1 MREFSVTL
9 KEKIRKI
16 DYVVFFCVLGMNL
29 LSILTLYGASSKFGT
44 RFFIMQTAM
53 SVAGIFMMFAMSYFD
68 YDKIIKAIGI
78 WKPMLAAAILM
89 SLIFILGDNRRGNT
103 NWIYIPFINLGI
115 QPSEFVKIL
124 YIVTFS
130 QHIKRVKNDINN
142 FKNVI
147 ALAAHAMFYCAIIII
162 PTSDLGST
170 LVFMGMT
177 IIMLLVGGLSMWYFI
192 GIFGAIFILSPF
204 LWEFLSETQQNR
216 IIFGFN
222 PEGDPQGKGFQAL
235 CSRKAIA
242 AGGFLG
248 AGLFGGT
255 QYNFTDSYSDFLFAV
270 LAEKFG
276 FFGCFLYIVL
286 MAVLVI
292 RVLWIARIARKDYGA
307 YMCAGV
313 VGVLMCQSL
322 ENIGM
327 CLAMLPVV
335 GITLPFFSY
344 GGSSMV
350 ASYMMIG
357 LVQSIKSH
365 NQKYFFE
372 REKS

>member
-1 MREFSVTL
+1 MREFSVSL

-53 SVAGIFMMFAMSYFD
+53 SIAGIFMMFAMSYFD
-68 YDKIIKAIGI
+68 YDKIVKAIGI
-78 WKPMLAAAILM
+78 WKPMVAAAILM

-124 YIVTFS
+124 YIITFS

-147 ALAAHAMFYCAIIII
+147 ALGAHAMFYCAIIIL

-192 GIFGAIFILSPF
+192 GVFGAIFILSPV

-286 MAVLVI
+286 MAILVI
-292 RVLWIARIARKDYGA
+292 RILWIARIARKDYGA